1 MDTRTRLV
9 KRQVEMLEQQFWEFS
24 STHQHDSSTHRASQS
39 VRRQDHMLEQ
49 QSWEFSSTLQHDS
62 STHRA
67 SQSVRRQGHLLEQ
80 QSWEFSSTLQHD
92 SSTHRASQSVRRQD
106 HMLEQQSWEFSS
118 SLQHDSSTHQTT
130 QQLQIQL
137 EKYTMETLTYIK
149 TVKDFCNKEPEWTFR
164 RELEIKNMKEIKSRA
179 DKGSGSS
186 RKQKLAQEL
195 GEVLRNTLEG
205 LQNLQRFLDAVEKLA
220 VTSLFVFIDEI
231 FLPKGVSA
239 EAVRSVISVARS
251 VSPLLIHFK
260 RDDGAFFLPSFDNL
274 DVLVFQLHKY
284 MRTTQW
290 LCKNLSKITFQMLSI
305 QLQVSSIR
313 VILDKKKP
321 LKFTVDVRESLS
333 NMTVLLDQLSK
344 IRMDESFRLTYLFDE
359 GAQEFIETYSECR
372 PRMFQFLSDLEET
385 AVQLDKMKKGSSI
398 STVAGSSVGAVGS
411 VLSIVGLALAPVTAG
426 VSLGLTITGVGL
438 GVTSGLNGLVTGITE
453 HKVNK
458 QQRKKANNIL
468 HNFMEDVQKVLDS
481 LEQAA
486 SSQRPVS
493 HLDDCDMAYGRK
505 THAGKVEKNI
515 KNLLDG
521 VTRVTLK
528 SEGLT
533 RNAARSISTPLAIT
547 KAARVASIA
556 ANVLFIGID
565 IALICK
571 ESASLAKGGKSE
583 ASQFIRSRSALWC
596 AEIQS
601 WEKIWNSLCKEQ
613 IIFKEKRR
621 TLEQKFYVN

>member
-1 MDTRTRLV
+1 MFENGLFV
-9 KRQVEMLEQQFWEFS
+9 SLI
-24 STHQHDSSTHRASQS
+24 STCK
-39 VRRQDHMLEQ
+39 
-49 QSWEFSSTLQHDS
+49 
-62 STHRA
+62 
-67 SQSVRRQGHLLEQ
+67 
-80 QSWEFSSTLQHD
+80 
-92 SSTHRASQSVRRQD
+92 
-106 HMLEQQSWEFSS
+106 
-118 SLQHDSSTHQTT
+118 
-130 QQLQIQL
+130 QLQIQL

-149 TVKDFCNKEPEWTFR
+149 TVKDFCNKEPEWTFQ

-179 DKGSGSS
+179 DKGSGRS

-239 EAVRSVISVARS
+239 EAVRSVISVARKM
-251 VSPLLIHFK
+251 SPLLIHFK

-284 MRTTQW
+284 MRTTQ
-290 LCKNLSKITFQMLSI
+290 CNLENEF
-305 QLQVSSIR
+305 
-313 VILDKKKP
+313 
-321 LKFTVDVRESLS
+321 
-333 NMTVLLDQLSK
+333 LLDQLSK

-438 GVTSGLNGLVTGITE
+438 GVTSGVNGLVTGFTE

-458 QQRKKANNIL
+458 QQRKKANNIF

-596 AEIQS
+596 AEIRS

-613 IIFKEKRR
+613 IIFKEKLRI
-621 TLEQKFYVN
+621 LEQKFYKS

>member
-9 KRQVEMLEQQFWEFS
+9 KRQVEMFEQQFWEFS

-39 VRRQDHMLEQ
+39 VRRQSHLLEQ
-49 QSWEFSSTLQHDS
+49 QSWEFSSSLQHDS

-67 SQSVRRQGHLLEQ
+67 SQSVKRQDHLLEQ

-92 SSTHRASQSVRRQD
+92 SSTHQA
-106 HMLEQQSWEFSS
+106 
-118 SLQHDSSTHQTT
+118 T

-149 TVKDFCNKEPEWTFR
+149 TVKDFCNKEPEWTFQ

-179 DKGSGSS
+179 DKGSGRS

-239 EAVRSVISVARS
+239 EAVRSVISVARKM
-251 VSPLLIHFK
+251 SPLLIHFK

-305 QLQVSSIR
+305 QQ
-313 VILDKKKP
+313 KP
-321 LKFTVDVRESLS
+321 SLKFTVDMRESLS

-438 GVTSGLNGLVTGITE
+438 GVTSGVNGLVTGFTE

-458 QQRKKANNIL
+458 QQRKKANNIF

-596 AEIQS
+596 AEIRS

-613 IIFKEKRR
+613 IIFKEKLRI
-621 TLEQKFYVN
+621 LEQKFYVN

>member
-1 MDTRTRLV
+1 RLTHMQSTPYPRLLLV
-9 KRQVEMLEQQFWEFS
+9 KTPQP
-24 STHQHDSSTHRASQS
+24 
-39 VRRQDHMLEQ
+39 
-49 QSWEFSSTLQHDS
+49 
-62 STHRA
+62 
-67 SQSVRRQGHLLEQ
+67 
-80 QSWEFSSTLQHD
+80 
-92 SSTHRASQSVRRQD
+92 
-106 HMLEQQSWEFSS
+106 
-118 SLQHDSSTHQTT
+118 
-130 QQLQIQL
+130 
-137 EKYTMETLTYIK
+137 YTMETLTYIK
-149 TVKDFCNKEPEWTFR
+149 TVKDFCNKEPEWTFQ

-179 DKGSGSS
+179 DKGSGRS

-239 EAVRSVISVARS
+239 EAVRSVISVARKM
-251 VSPLLIHFK
+251 SPLLIHFK

-290 LCKNLSKITFQMLSI
+290 LCKNL
-305 QLQVSSIR
+305 
-313 VILDKKKP
+313 KP
-321 LKFTVDVRESLS
+321 SLKFTVDMRESLS

-438 GVTSGLNGLVTGITE
+438 GVTSGVNGLVTGFTE

-458 QQRKKANNIL
+458 QQRKKANNIF

-596 AEIQS
+596 AEIRS

-613 IIFKEKRR
+613 IIFKEKLRI
-621 TLEQKFYVN
+621 LEQKFYVN